1 MHSSKLSPTTP
12 DPNRQPNV
20 PAENS
25 CVTPTPTAS
34 AVDPTEGA
42 TVADHPVDDTAHL
55 LEAAEEAGTRIDT
68 VVVLDFG
75 SQYSQLITRRVREC
89 GVYCELLHHDTEWE
103 KISHL
108 HPKGIILSG
117 GPASVYAEGAPALP
131 SWVIDRE
138 LPVLGICYGMQLL
151 AHSLGGQVDPADHRE
166 YGPATITTQGSHPLF
181 DNLPENLDVW
191 MSHGDTITT
200 LPDNFRVLATSPN
213 SPIAAMGTDTYVGI
227 QFHPEVQHTPR
238 GAEVLRNFLVEMC
251 RCDTSWSPESFVDAA
266 IHDIQTQVGDGKVLL
281 ALSGGVDSSV
291 AAALLHKAIGDQ
303 LTPVFVNN
311 GLLRLGE
318 ADLVRGVFSR
328 AFGMELVY
336 VDARDRFLEKLS
348 GVTDPEQKRKV
359 IGEEFIRVFEAEAEK
374 AGPFQ
379 FLAQGTLYPDVI
391 ESTTKDTGAAV
402 KIKTHH
408 NVGGL
413 PDDMEFELIEPL
425 KFLFKD
431 EVRHVGRTLG
441 LPNEIVERQPF
452 PGPGLAVRIPGE
464 ITAPDL
470 ELLRRADA
478 VVREEID
485 NAGFSKEIWQYF
497 AVLLPV
503 NSTGVM
509 GDYRTYARVAA
520 VRAVASQDAMTAD
533 WAKIPYEVLG
543 RISNRIVNEING
555 INRVVYDITSKPPA
569 TIEWE

>member
-1 MHSSKLSPTTP
+1 
-12 DPNRQPNV
+12 
-20 PAENS
+20 
-25 CVTPTPTAS
+25 VTSTAS
-34 AVDPTEGA
+34 PATTDPTEGS
-42 TVADHPVDDTAHL
+42 TVAEHSLDDAAHL
-55 LEAAEEAGTRIDT
+55 LDAAETAIDT

-89 GVYCELLHHDTEWE
+89 GVYCELLHHDTRWE
-103 KISHL
+103 AIAHL
-108 HPKGIILSG
+108 DPKGIILSG
-117 GPASVYAEGAPALP
+117 GPASVYADSAPSLP
-131 SWVIDRE
+131 DWVLERD
-138 LPVLGICYGMQLL
+138 LPILGICYGMQLL
-151 AHSLGGQVDPADHRE
+151 AHALGGKVDPADHRE
-166 YGPATITTQGSHPLF
+166 YGSASITTQGDHPLF
-181 DNLPENLDVW
+181 SGMPDTLDVW
-191 MSHGDTITT
+191 MSHGDHITK
-200 LPDNFRVLATSPN
+200 LPDDFEVLATSSN
-213 SPIAAMGTDTYVGI
+213 SPVAAMGTDRYVGL
-227 QFHPEVQHTPR
+227 QFHPEVQHTPQ
-238 GAEVLRNFLVEMC
+238 GADILENFLVEIC
-251 RCDTSWSPESFVDAA
+251 ECDTSWSPESFIDAA
-266 IHDIQTQVGDGKVLL
+266 IRDIRQQVGDGKVLL

-291 AAALLHKAIGDQ
+291 AAALLHQAIGDQ

-318 ADLVRGVFSR
+318 ADLVRDVFSR
-328 AFGMELVY
+328 AFGMDLIY
-336 VDARDRFLEKLS
+336 VDATERFLDKLA
-348 GVTDPEQKRKV
+348 GVTDPEEKRKI
-359 IGEEFIRVFEAEAEK
+359 IGIEFVRVFETEAER

-391 ESTTKDTGAAV
+391 ESTTKDTKAAA

-413 PDDMEFELIEPL
+413 PDDMQFDLIEPL

-431 EVRHVGRTLG
+431 EVRKVGRSLG
-441 LPNEIVERQPF
+441 LPEEIVERQPF

-470 ELLRRADA
+470 QLLRRADA

-485 NAGFSKEIWQYF
+485 RAGLNAEIWQYF

-503 NSTGVM
+503 NTTGVM

-533 WAKIPYEVLG
+533 FARIPYDVLS